1 MFDKQSVR
9 RMELLI
15 LGGLNWRMRTI
26 TPFSF
31 LSFFLSF
38 FQLKDPP
45 LTEALQARATQII
58 FDSQHGILSLY
69 SIFRGYMFMPLH
81 ILRNY
86 IFEIEKWITEI

>member
-58 FDSQHGILSLY
+58 FDSQHGIILLLY
-69 SIFRGYMFMPLH
+69 STFSLEIFMFF
-81 ILRNY
+81 Y
-86 IFEIEKWITEI
+86 CD

>member
-15 LGGLNWRMRTI
+15 LGGLNWQMRTI

-58 FDSQHGILSLY
+58 FDSQHGKLLLY
-69 SIFRGYMFMPLH
+69 LTFIQFLIFFKCNFIKCLCH
-81 ILRNY
+81 I
-86 IFEIEKWITEI
+86 TP